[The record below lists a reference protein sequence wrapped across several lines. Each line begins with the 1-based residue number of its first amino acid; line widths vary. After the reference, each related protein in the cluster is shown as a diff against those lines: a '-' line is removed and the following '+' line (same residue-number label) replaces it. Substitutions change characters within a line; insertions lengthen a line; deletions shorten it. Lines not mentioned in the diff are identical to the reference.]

1 MERVL
6 LAGVAAGCV
15 SPLLRRP
22 LRAGGGG
29 VGVAGGGGWG
39 SATGIG
45 ASPSGTSSSS
55 RSMTRK
61 KVKNWLL
68 SNIDIYS

>member
-29 VGVAGGGGWG
+29 VGVGCGGGWG

-45 ASPSGTSSSS
+45 ASPSGTSSSL

-61 KVKNWLL
+61 EVKNWLL